1 MACNERIDVPGRAT
15 IQAVLELSGQQVAGP
30 RQQGKQ
36 RTGEVV
42 WNGQQS
48 GALRLRVG
56 SRGESDALALMMH
69 AAQRM
74 QEISSS

>member
-1 MACNERIDVPGRAT
+1 MVDLIAQCGMGCDERIDVAGRAT

-48 GALRLRVG
+48 GALG
-56 SRGESDALALMMH
+56 YASDH
-69 AAQRM
+69 APNRTLWR
-74 QEISSS
+74 